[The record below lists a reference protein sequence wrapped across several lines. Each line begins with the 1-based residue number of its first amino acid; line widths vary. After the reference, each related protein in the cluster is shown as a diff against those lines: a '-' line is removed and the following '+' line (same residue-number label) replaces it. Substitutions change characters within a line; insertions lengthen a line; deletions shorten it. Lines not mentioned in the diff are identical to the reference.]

1 MLTGYAFHLS
11 FKSILCTVNVSAEVH
26 NYFAL
31 DGKAFTNVKIFALCF
46 VANQITRNNQL
57 QKREHGRFMRKMYL

>member
-1 MLTGYAFHLS
+1 MRTGYAFHLS
-11 FKSILCTVNVSAEVH
+11 FKSILCALNVKDEVH

-31 DGKAFTNVKIFALCF
+31 DRQTFTNVKIFALCF

-57 QKREHGRFMRKMYL
+57 QKTEHGGFMRKMYL